1 MSEAGNERLVLRL
14 ATEADLP
21 RLVEMLADDALGATR
36 ERYETPLPQSYR
48 HAFEAIA
55 RDPNNELIVA
65 ESAGRV
71 IGMLQL
77 TYLPSLTYQGRWRAM
92 VEGVRVAREARSGGI
107 GKQLLEHALER
118 ARRRDCHLVQLTTDK
133 ARPEALKFYQALG
146 FVASHEGMKLALN

>member
-92 VEGVRVAREARSGGI
+92 VEGVRVARETRSGGI
-107 GKQLLEHALER
+107 GRQLLEHALER

-146 FVASHEGMKLALN
+146 FMASHEGMKLALN

>member
-36 ERYETPLPQSYR
+36 ERYETPLPQGYR

-92 VEGVRVAREARSGGI
+92 VEGVRVARETRSGGI
-107 GKQLLEHALER
+107 GRQLLEHALER

-146 FVASHEGMKLALN
+146 FMASHEGMKLALK